1 MGHEPHEKNAVGER
15 HGPLNAFLPPEPT
28 TGADKTGSATT
39 MPPLAKRIKRH
50 IIGKPHDFF
59 AITAPGFEGLCLS
72 ELASL
77 GLTGQAVAGGV
88 EFSGRLHECQL
99 ANLSLRT
106 ASRILMRIDSFRA
119 IAFRSLEKAASQFP
133 WELYLPRGTT
143 PKLHVTTRHCR
154 LHHTDAI
161 AERMVAIICA
171 RLELASPAA
180 ALAPSKLK
188 PQVFVRGVND
198 RFIVSI
204 DSSGDNL
211 YLRGIKTH
219 PGRAPL
225 RETMAAAALMRADFS
240 SAQVLLDP
248 MCGAGTFS
256 LEAAL
261 MVKNIPPGW
270 YRNLAFTDWTG
281 FRPPRWSHIRRK
293 AAERIQNLDCPRILA
308 SDIDPEAC
316 RRLDECVRRCSLSD
330 AVSVAC
336 RDFFKLDP
344 REVTDRPGLVTLNPP
359 YGRRMGKASE
369 SRELIGSIIGRIRSH
384 YAGWKFILVVPG
396 GRDLPDIGL
405 PVQTYPFFHGGLKVE
420 VMVGNVSPA

>member
-1 MGHEPHEKNAVGER
+1 MGREPHKKDVEGKRTRA
-15 HGPLNAFLPPEPT
+15 LNAFLPPEPAT
-28 TGADKTGSATT
+28 EVDKTGSAATRL
-39 MPPLAKRIKRH
+39 PFAKRIKRH
-50 IIGKPHDFF
+50 LIGKPHDFF
-59 AITAPGFEGLCLS
+59 AITAPGFERLCLS

-77 GLTGQAVAGGV
+77 GMNGRAVAGGV
-88 EFSGRLHECQL
+88 EFSGRLHECYL

-106 ASRILMRIDSFRA
+106 ASRILMRIHSFRA

-133 WELYLPRGTT
+133 WELYLSRGTA

-154 LHHTDAI
+154 LYHTAAI
-161 AERMVAIICA
+161 AERMVAMIRV
-171 RLELASPAA
+171 RLEQAGPTAA
-180 ALAPSKLK
+180 PAPSTFE
-188 PQVFVRGVND
+188 PQVFVRGTDD
-198 RFIVSI
+198 RFSVSI

-225 RETMAAAALMRADFS
+225 RETMAAAALMRAGFS

-261 MVKNIPPGW
+261 IVKNIPPGW
-270 YRNLAFTDWTG
+270 FRDFSFTDWPG
-281 FRPPRWSHIRRK
+281 FRPQRWSHIRRK
-293 AAERIQNLDCPRILA
+293 AAERIQSLGCPRILA

-359 YGRRMGKASE
+359 YGRRLGKASE
-369 SRELIGSIIGRIRSH
+369 SRELFGSIIARIRSH
-384 YAGWKFILVVPG
+384 YAGWKFILVVPAD
-396 GRDLPDIGL
+396 RNPTDIGL